1 MTEKIGL
8 ESLSKHWSIAATVN
22 GLLKK
27 FIPDRLNNSQGH
39 SRPQSVNVDA
49 VAKLVSS
56 ADGKPQAHWTQGK
69 LSVTL
74 KCLNRP
80 AVAV

>member
-1 MTEKIGL
+1 
-8 ESLSKHWSIAATVN
+8 
-22 GLLKK
+22 
-27 FIPDRLNNSQGH
+27 
-39 SRPQSVNVDA
+39 
-49 VAKLVSS
+49 LVSS